1 MLSPFY
7 IFLIILAIISPI
19 NAYNR
24 QVILKNINIENEI
37 IIISTGILIIFIL
50 SQLIRKKTILPEK
63 INNKTIIYLIIN
75 TILASIALYLGGFI
89 ITKYNV
95 LRYKSIQKPVYLVIL
110 VIIACAFYE
119 KKCNLATIFGII
131 LLICGCVIID
141 RNLK

>member
-7 IFLIILAIISPI
+7 IFLIVLACISPV

-24 QVILKNINIENEI
+24 QIILKNINIENEI

-63 INNKTIIYLIIN
+63 INNKTITYLIIN
-75 TILASIALYLGGFI
+75 TILASIVLYLGGYVI
-89 ITKYNV
+89 KNYNV
-95 LRYKSIQKPVYLVIL
+95 LRYKSLQKPVYLVIL

-131 LLICGCVIID
+131 LLIIGCIIVD

>member
-24 QVILKNINIENEI
+24 QIILKNINIENEI

-63 INNKTIIYLIIN
+63 INRKTSIYIIIN
-75 TILASIALYLGGFI
+75 TILASIVLYLGGVI

-95 LRYKSIQKPVYLVIL
+95 LRYKSLQKPVYLVIL

-119 KKCNLATIFGII
+119 KKCNLATIFGIV
-131 LLICGCVIID
+131 LLICGCIIVD

>member
-63 INNKTIIYLIIN
+63 INNKTITYLIIN
-75 TILASIALYLGGFI
+75 TILASIVLFFGGYI
-89 ITKYNV
+89 IQNYNV
-95 LRYKSIQKPVYLVIL
+95 LRYKSLQKPVYLVIL

-131 LLICGCVIID
+131 LLICGCVIVD